1 MDPILFT
8 RSLSKFQN
16 LARFI
21 KFCRPEGKNM
31 ILLVYIQKEWD
42 NYVFDNNLLN

>member
-1 MDPILFT
+1 MHSINLKIPNN
-8 RSLSKFQN
+8 LSKFQN

-31 ILLVYIQKEWD
+31 ILLVYIQKE
-42 NYVFDNNLLN
+42 